1 MRNLLAGHGVE
12 GGSLKFDRFFATH
25 YDRTRRILA
34 VMLGDFALGEEA
46 AQEAFYR
53 AYRRWDRVSRM
64 DRPEAWVIVVGLNH
78 GRDQKRRQRRER
90 VTDLGD
96 ERAPTDS
103 DTTASLHL
111 VAELVRLPPRQQE
124 AVVLRYLFDMS
135 LQEVATAMGCA
146 VGSVKSTLHSALGN
160 LRVQLTEGADA

>member
-1 MRNLLAGHGVE
+1 
-12 GGSLKFDRFFATH
+12 
-25 YDRTRRILA
+25 
-34 VMLGDFALGEEA
+34 MLGDSVLGEEA

-64 DRPEAWVIVVGLNH
+64 DRPEAWVMVVGLNH

-90 VTDLGD
+90 VTDRSV
-96 ERAPTDS
+96 EPAPVDS
-103 DTTASLHL
+103 DATASLHL
-111 VAELVRLPPRQQE
+111 VAELVRLPRRQQE
-124 AVVLRYLFDMS
+124 AVALRYLFDMS

-146 VGSVKSTLHSALGN
+146 VGTVKSTLHSALGN